1 MSSIDKEH
9 YDLLSQF
16 NALNSDIDLSA
27 HSARFSEALSR
38 LGQKISTHFDNEE
51 KIFMSSEMSVDAML
65 AHVQAHSTILEQYT
79 QLNLD
84 LMDGKTFARVELLSM
99 IKHWVIDH
107 IVSHDVLIRDFIPT
121 CRRTNS

>member
-1 MSSIDKEH
+1 MILPGIDPSLFIGVSSIDKEH

-65 AHVQAHSTILEQYT
+65 AHVQAH
-79 QLNLD
+79 
-84 LMDGKTFARVELLSM
+84 LL
-99 IKHWVIDH
+99 
-107 IVSHDVLIRDFIPT
+107 PAE
-121 CRRTNS
+121 